1 MFNQYI
7 IDMKIFNREDFIKL
21 SKKTANPMISIYS
34 PTSRQSSTGYK
45 EDMTHFKNQLSAI
58 KKSLDKDYGLAN
70 SEINKLL
77 EPAQELLDNF
87 RFWQNNSD
95 TLACFLSEA
104 KMELHKLPIES
115 KDSSHFIGNKP
126 LLLPMIP
133 ELNDD
138 GHYYLLLLNLDRIR
152 LYEATRTV
160 IQEVLLDPEEV
171 AVSFT
176 AEEEV
181 DENQDQL
188 QGQGGIGNAGAMY
201 HGHDGGADEVKKV
214 TILNYFHRMT
224 NMLEPLLYK
233 NPLPL
238 YLAGVDYLIP
248 IFKEASKYN
257 HLKNGHVSGAF
268 QEKDMMTLHQKSWEI
283 AEPHFLEERR
293 KRKENFQ
300 AKKVEGLAVSNDN
313 LKIIKA
319 ALTGAVDTLLVNK
332 NHEHLWGKYDP
343 ETHQVN
349 LTEEQEDNSHCL
361 IDEAAAKVI
370 EFKGK
375 VYMVDPEM
383 MPEES
388 SAIAGILRYPL

>member
-1 MFNQYI
+1 
-7 IDMKIFNREDFIKL
+7 MKIFNREDFIKL
-21 SKKTANPMISIYS
+21 SKKKAKPMISIYS
-34 PTSRQSSTGYK
+34 PTSRRSSTGYK
-45 EDMTHFKNQLSAI
+45 EDMTHFKNQLSEI
-58 KKSLDKDYGLAN
+58 KKSLDKDYKLPNA
-70 SEINKLL
+70 EISKIL

-95 TLACFLSEA
+95 TLACFLSDGN
-104 KMELHKLPIES
+104 MELHKLPIES
-115 KDSSHFIGNKP
+115 KESSHFIGNKP

-138 GHYYLLLLNLDRIR
+138 GHYYVLLLNLDRIR

-160 IQEVLLDPEEV
+160 IQEVILDPEEV

-201 HGHDGGADEVKKV
+201 HGHDGGADEIKKV

-248 IFKEASKYN
+248 IFKEACKYN
-257 HLKNGHVSGAF
+257 HLMDGHVSGAF
-268 QEKDMMTLHQKSWEI
+268 NEKDMLTLHQKSWEK
-283 AEPHFLEERR
+283 AEPNFMEER
-293 KRKENFQ
+293 KERHRNFQ
-300 AKKVEGLAVSNDN
+300 AKNAAGLAVSNDN

-319 ALTGAVDTLLVNK
+319 ALTGAVETLLVNQ
-332 NHEHLWGKYDP
+332 NHEHLWGKYDA
-343 ETHQVN
+343 ETHKIEI
-349 LTEEQEDNSHCL
+349 TEEQEKESHCL

-375 VYMVDPEM
+375 VYLTAPED
-383 MPEES
+383 MPEDNL
-388 SAIAGILRYPL
+388 IAATMRYPV

>member
-1 MFNQYI
+1 
-7 IDMKIFNREDFIKL
+7 MKIFNREDFVNL

-34 PTSRQSSTGYK
+34 PTSRQSSNGYK
-45 EDMTHFKNQLSAI
+45 QDMMHFKNQLSSV
-58 KKSLDKDYGLAN
+58 KKTLEKDYNMSN
-70 SEINKLL
+70 SEINNLL
-77 EPAQELLDNF
+77 DPAQELLDNF
-87 RFWQNNSD
+87 SFWQNNSD
-95 TLACFLSEA
+95 TLACFLSENGE
-104 KMELHKLPIES
+104 MDLFKLPIEIS
-115 KDSSHFIGNKP
+115 DSSHFIGTKP
-126 LLLPMIP
+126 MLLPMVP

-152 LYEATRTV
+152 LYEATRSV

-176 AEEEV
+176 AEEDE

-188 QGQGGIGNAGAMY
+188 HGQGGIGNAGAMY
-201 HGHDGGADEVKKV
+201 HGHDGGSDEVKKV

-257 HLKNGHVSGAF
+257 HLIDGHVSGAF

-283 AEPHFLEERR
+283 AETYFLKERN

-300 AKKVEGLAVSNDN
+300 AKKAKGLAVSNDN

-343 ETHQVN
+343 ENHQVN

-361 IDEAAAKVI
+361 VDEAAAKVI

-375 VYMVDPEM
+375 VYMTDPED
-383 MPEES
+383 MPEDNL
-388 SAIAGILRYPL
+388 IAATMRYPL

>member
-1 MFNQYI
+1 
-7 IDMKIFNREDFIKL
+7 MKIFNREDFINL
-21 SKKTANPMISIYS
+21 SNKTANPMISIYS
-34 PTSRQSSTGYK
+34 PTSRQSSNGYK
-45 EDMTHFKNQLSAI
+45 EDMIHFKNQLSNV
-58 KKSLDKDYGLAN
+58 KKSLEKEYRMSN
-70 SEINKLL
+70 SEINNLL
-77 EPAQELLDNF
+77 DPAQELLDNF
-87 RFWQNNSD
+87 KFWQNNSD
-95 TLACFLSEA
+95 TLACFLS
-104 KMELHKLPIES
+104 KDGDMDLFKLPIEMN
-115 KDSSHFIGNKP
+115 DSSHFIGTKP
-126 LLLPMIP
+126 MLLPMVP

-152 LYEATRTV
+152 LYEATRSV
-160 IQEVLLDPEEV
+160 IQEVLLDPAEV

-176 AEEEV
+176 AEEDE

-188 QGQGGIGNAGAMY
+188 HGQGGIGNAGAMY

-257 HLKNGHVSGAF
+257 HLMDGHVSGAF

-283 AEPHFLEERR
+283 AEPHFLEERK

-300 AKKVEGLAVSNDN
+300 AKKAEGLAVSNDN

-343 ETHQVN
+343 ENHQIN
-349 LTEEQEDNSHCL
+349 LSEEQKNGAHCL

-375 VYMVDPEM
+375 VYMTEPED
-383 MPEES
+383 MPEDNL
-388 SAIAGILRYPL
+388 IAATMRYPL

>member
-1 MFNQYI
+1 
-7 IDMKIFNREDFIKL
+7 MKIFNKEDYIKL
-21 SKKTANPMISIYS
+21 SGKTADPMISIYS
-34 PTSRQSSTGYK
+34 PTSRQSSSGYK
-45 EDMTHFKNQLSAI
+45 QDMTHFKNQLSEI
-58 KKSLDKDYGLAN
+58 KKSLENDYKMSN
-70 SEINKLL
+70 SKITKLL
-77 EPAQELLDNF
+77 DPAHELLDNF

-95 TLACFLSEA
+95 MLACFLSEEGGI
-104 KMELHKLPIES
+104 ELFKLPIETTG
-115 KDSSHFIGNKP
+115 SSHFIGKKP

-152 LYEATRTV
+152 LYEATRSV
-160 IQEVLLDPEEV
+160 IQEIILDEEEV

-176 AEEEV
+176 TEEDE

-188 QGQGGIGNAGAMY
+188 HGQGGIGNAGAMY
-201 HGHDGGADEVKKV
+201 HGHDGGSDEVKKV

-248 IFKEASKYN
+248 IFKKASKYN
-257 HLKNGHVSGAF
+257 HLMEGHVSGAF
-268 QEKDMMTLHQKSWEI
+268 QENDMMTLHQKSWEI
-283 AEPHFLEERR
+283 AEPHFLKERT

-300 AKKVEGLAVSNDN
+300 AKKAEGLAVSNDN
-313 LKIIKA
+313 MKIIKA
-319 ALTGAVDTLLVNK
+319 SLTGAVDTLLVNK

-343 ETHQVN
+343 NSHQLHLSDQLEN
-349 LTEEQEDNSHCL
+349 GSHCL

-370 EFKGK
+370 EYKGK
-375 VYMVDPEM
+375 VYMTDPED
-383 MPEES
+383 MPEDNL
-388 SAIAGILRYPL
+388 IAATMRYPL